1 MMTEEER
8 MLYQKIRRHEERIY
22 QLAKRIGA
30 IEHIREEW
38 VQFTNYLI
46 ELKDELKCIDDVLW
60 EQRFIHIKEVNKI
73 INQSAQTEEE
83 P

>member
-22 QLAKRIGA
+22 QLAKCIGA
-30 IEHIREEW
+30 IEHIQKER

-60 EQRFIHIKEVNKI
+60 EQRFIHIREIDKI
-73 INQSAQTEEE
+73 INQSEEE